1 MIKFN
6 NDWDDY
12 VAEQRQKPYY
22 LALRQFLKQEY
33 ITKTI
38 YPPMDEI
45 FSALL
50 HTSYE
55 GTKVVILGQDPYI
68 NPGEAHGMAF
78 SVSPAAKIPPSLRN
92 IFIELC
98 NDLDCTMPNNGY
110 LMPWAKQGVLLLNT
124 VLTVEA
130 GRSKSHAGK
139 GWEEFTDS
147 IILRLAKREKPV
159 VFMLWGKAA
168 QQKSGFID
176 ASHHKLLMAA
186 HPSPLAGGKFFGCK
200 HFSAANGFL
209 AAQGDNE
216 INWQIPNL

>member
-12 VAEQRQKPYY
+12 VAQERQKPYY
-22 LALRQFLKQEY
+22 QALRQFLKQEY
-33 ITKTI
+33 FAKTI

-45 FSALL
+45 FSALM

-78 SVSPAAKIPPSLRN
+78 SVGLSAKIPPSLRN
-92 IFIELC
+92 VFIELN
-98 NDLDCTMPNNGY
+98 NDLGCDIPNNGY
-110 LMPWAKQGVLLLNT
+110 LLPWAKQGVLLLNT
-124 VLTVEA
+124 VLTVQA

-147 IILRLAKREKPV
+147 IIQRLSQREKPV
-159 VFMLWGKAA
+159 VFMLWGRAA
-168 QQKSGFID
+168 QQKATLID
-176 ASHHKLLMAA
+176 ANRHKVLMAA
-186 HPSPLAGGKFFGCK
+186 HPSPLAGGRFFGCK
-200 HFSAANGFL
+200 HFSEANAFL
-209 AAQGDNE
+209 AAQGDE
-216 INWQIPNL
+216 GINWQI